1 MEQMMNRIPF
11 TCLPLHNHIQYTPL
25 ISACHL
31 KHKQEHQRFQPIW
44 LQLFA
49 CSVHLLYLLFHVYE
63 YMDQENRQK
72 PQSPKSNYIR
82 CIKSKKYLKK
92 RICAHIQPFS
102 NCFIILSF
110 LFPLFFKCSSYFI
123 ILVKKSQ
130 LSTQQELTSFIK
142 ILHKLVKHQEA
153 GASNLL
159 PYIPAVNSSPFTEDS
174 SLHP

>member
-92 RICAHIQPFS
+92 RICAHIQPFQQLFHYTFIS
-102 NCFIILSF
+102 FSPFFQVFIILHHPCEEIPTINTTRTYQLYQNTPQTCETSRGW
-110 LFPLFFKCSSYFI
+110 
-123 ILVKKSQ
+123 SQ
-130 LSTQQELTSFIK
+130 
-142 ILHKLVKHQEA
+142 
-153 GASNLL
+153 
-159 PYIPAVNSSPFTEDS
+159 
-174 SLHP
+174 